1 MPYYV
6 YITTNRNH
14 TVLYT
19 GVTGD
24 LPKRVAE
31 HKMKLKAGFTS
42 RYRVDRLVFYEGYD
56 DLGTAIAREKQ
67 IKGGSRQRKIELILK
82 KNRYWKDLSGS
93 L

>member
-6 YITTNRNH
+6 YIMTNRNH

-24 LPKRVAE
+24 LPKRIAE
-31 HKMKLKAGFTS
+31 HKIKLKAGFTS
-42 RYRVDRLVFYEGYD
+42 RYHADKLIFYEVVD
-56 DLGTAIAREKQ
+56 DVKVAIAREKQ
-67 IKGGSRQRKIELILK
+67 IKAGSRKKKVELILRL
-82 KNRYWKDLSGS
+82 NRGWKDLSEN